1 MDPHPN
7 IRHTDEAAPRR
18 IDRGKLQGERR
29 RLGPLVGTVEIGL
42 SRYVLGPGER
52 AMPVH
57 VHADEEELFFVLAGD
72 GLSWQDGT
80 THPIRAGDV
89 IVHRAGAEAH
99 TWVAGP
105 GGIDVL
111 AFGEGSRT
119 NMTYLPRT
127 GAWWMGSSWMP
138 ADGPNPFVLEAA
150 AGPLELPEA
159 PSPRPATIKNLDE
172 LPVDVQV
179 RGRFGWH
186 ARDLGRGAGSVT
198 SGLIH
203 DRIEEGR
210 WTCQPHWHS
219 AEEELFVVLDGAG
232 EVELGTERFPL
243 RAGSLVAR
251 PPASGVEHALVGG
264 AGGMTY
270 LAYGT
275 RRAHDVCHYPRT
287 GKLGF
292 KGGRILR
299 VQDVDYWDGE
309 G

>member
-1 MDPHPN
+1 MEPHPN
-7 IRHTDEAAPRR
+7 LGHTDDAVPRR
-18 IDRGKLQGERR
+18 IDRGELRGERR

-72 GLSWQDGT
+72 GVSWQDGA
-80 THPIRAGDV
+80 THAIRKGDV
-89 IVHRAGAEAH
+89 VVHRAGAEAH

-105 GGIDVL
+105 DGIDVL

-119 NMTYLPRT
+119 NITYLPRA
-127 GAWWMGSSWMP
+127 GAWWMGSRWMP
-138 ADGPNPFVLEAA
+138 ADGPNPFALEAA

-172 LPVDVQV
+172 LPVDTQV

-186 ARDLGRGAGSVT
+186 ARDLGRGASSLT
-198 SGLIH
+198 SGLVH
-203 DRIEEGR
+203 DHIEEGQ

-251 PPASGVEHALVGG
+251 PPAGGVEHALIGG
-264 AGGMTY
+264 LGGMTY

-275 RRAHDVCHYPRT
+275 RRPHDVCHYPRT
-287 GKLGF
+287 RKLGF

-299 VQDVDYWDGE
+299 VQEVGYWEGE

>member
-1 MDPHPN
+1 MEPHPN
-7 IRHTDEAAPRR
+7 LGHTDDAVPRR
-18 IDRGKLQGERR
+18 IDRGELQGERR
-29 RLGPLVGTVEIGL
+29 RLGPLVGTSAIGL

-72 GLSWQDGT
+72 GVSWQDGA
-80 THPIRAGDV
+80 THAIRKGDV
-89 IVHRAGAEAH
+89 VVHRAGAEAH

-105 GGIDVL
+105 DGIEVL
-111 AFGEGSRT
+111 AFGEGSAT

-127 GAWWMGSSWMP
+127 GAWWMGSRWMP
-138 ADGPNPFVLEAA
+138 ADGPNPFALEAA

-172 LPVDVQV
+172 LPVDTQV

-186 ARDLGRGAGSVT
+186 AHDLGRGASSVT
-198 SGLIH
+198 SGLVH
-203 DRIEEGR
+203 DRIEEGQ

-232 EVELGTERFPL
+232 EIELGTERFPL

-251 PPASGVEHALVGG
+251 PPGRGVEHALIGG
-264 AGGMTY
+264 PGGMTY

-287 GKLGF
+287 RKLGF
-292 KGGRILR
+292 KGGRVLR
-299 VQDVDYWDGE
+299 VQDVGYWDGE